1 MNSPGRP
8 PAPGPGLARRRYCA
22 AVLITDPR
30 WIPWSLDTDS
40 YALVRLTEEA
50 VTDLQV
56 DLEDCLE
63 PARVLDQL
71 LQVDRGQTDA
81 VVLALLHALS
91 DVLEVSHTICPFGRP
106 AGLGITQMRLMVDA
120 YVRRSGVHE

>member
-1 MNSPGRP
+1 
-8 PAPGPGLARRRYCA
+8 
-22 AVLITDPR
+22 VLITDPR

-40 YALVRLTEEA
+40 YALVKLAEEE
-50 VTDLQV
+50 VTDLRV
-56 DLEDCLE
+56 DLENCLE

-71 LQVDRGQTDA
+71 LQVDRDQTGPVA
-81 VVLALLHALS
+81 LALLHALS
-91 DVLEVSHTICPFGRP
+91 DVLELSHTICPFGKP